1 LRSRRSAIVR
11 ESTLAATVSLGT
23 DDPGIPGPS
32 ALSAPPAWWEA
43 VVVAGVE
50 VFNGGVQRQRTV
62 SDVMTSRV
70 HVATPSAPFKH
81 LLRVIAENRISAIPI
96 VNQQGVPI
104 GIVSASDLLLKER
117 RDELKASNDL
127 NRGPRRTK
135 AEGTIASDLMTSP
148 AITIA
153 LDTSLRQAASLMHEG
168 NIRRLVVVDGRGR
181 VAGIVS
187 RSDLLHV
194 LLRSH
199 EELHEEAATSVAR
212 AEIQAV

>member
-1 LRSRRSAIVR
+1 V
-11 ESTLAATVSLGT
+11 
-23 DDPGIPGPS
+23 
-32 ALSAPPAWWEA
+32 APPARWEA
-43 VVVAGVE
+43 VVVDKVK
-50 VFNGGVQRQRTV
+50 VFNSGLPRQRTV

-153 LDTSLRQAASLMHEG
+153 LDTTLRQAASLMHEG

-199 EELHEEAATSVAR
+199 EELHEEAATSVVR